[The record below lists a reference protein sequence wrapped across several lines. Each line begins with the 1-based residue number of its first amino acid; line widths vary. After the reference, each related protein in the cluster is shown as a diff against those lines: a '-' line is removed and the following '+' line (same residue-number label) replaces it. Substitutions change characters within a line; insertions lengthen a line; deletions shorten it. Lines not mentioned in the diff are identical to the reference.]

1 MKATWLALVVSSL
14 AWAQQPSV
22 EDTLKRGLA
31 ALEAGRNAEA
41 AQLCEQV
48 VTREY
53 TNYSGH
59 FCLGLALYRQG
70 DLKGARFE
78 FTQLTLLAPNRFEG
92 WFNLGVTLDRLGE
105 SAEAAQALV
114 KAIEVGEKA
123 GVAPADLRTSYLGL
137 AKAQRD
143 QKQYEQAAATLA
155 GALKKFENDQEVT
168 FLLADSLYR
177 AGKPL
182 EALPYL
188 YTLLNQNRANVG
200 AVSLVA
206 DIYAGQGLPERAV
219 TELDRSIA
227 AAQDPKVRAQIVY
240 KKSSLLSGKA
250 QQDALVEAARL
261 DPRLWAAQYDLGR
274 VRYQGGDFRGALEAF
289 QAAYSQMPEE
299 PRVALALALT
309 YDRLGQFAEAGRFA
323 ALAAKASSG
332 AEKAE
337 ALFVQ
342 GKASYF
348 QQRYDSAEEVLLQ
361 AVQLKAD
368 RGAAWFYLG
377 RAQFALKKYEAA
389 IASLERAQALEP
401 TADTAANLGAAYL
414 AANRYADAERLL
426 NQAVALNPRDAVAW
440 YNLGIALQA
449 LSRNAEARRAFQQ
462 ALNLGYEPAR
472 QFLK

>member
-1 MKATWLALVVSSL
+1 MKATWLALALSSL

-48 VTREY
+48 VTRDY

-59 FCLGLALYRQG
+59 FCLGLALYRQA

-105 SAEAAQALV
+105 SAGAAQALA

-123 GVAPADLRTSYLGL
+123 GVAPADLRTAYLGL

-143 QKQYEQAAATLA
+143 QRQYDQAAATLA
-155 GALKKFENDQEVT
+155 DALKKFENDQEVT

-177 AGKPL
+177 ANKPL

-206 DIYAGQGLPERAV
+206 DIYVGQGLPERAV

-227 AAQDPKVRAQIVY
+227 TAQDPKVKAQLVY

-250 QQDALVEAARL
+250 QQDALAEAVRL
-261 DPRLWAAQYDLGR
+261 DPKLWTAQYDLGR
-274 VRYQGGDFRGALEAF
+274 VRYQGGDFKGALEAF
-289 QAAYSQMPEE
+289 QAAYNQMPDE
-299 PRVALALALT
+299 PRVVLALALT

-323 ALAAKASSG
+323 ALAAKSSS
-332 AEKAE
+332 APEKAE

-342 GKASYF
+342 GKAAYF

-377 RAQFALKKYEAA
+377 RSQFALKKYEAA

-401 TADTAANLGAAYL
+401 TADTAANLGTAYL
-414 AANRYADAERLL
+414 AANRYSDAERLL

-440 YNLGIALQA
+440 YNLGLTLQA

-472 QFLK
+472 QFLR

>member
-1 MKATWLALVVSSL
+1 MKATWLALALSSL

-31 ALEAGRNAEA
+31 ALEAGRDAEA

-48 VTREY
+48 VTRDY

-59 FCLGLALYRQG
+59 FCLGLALYRQA

-105 SAEAAQALV
+105 SAGAAQALA

-123 GVAPADLRTSYLGL
+123 GVAPADLRTAYLGL

-143 QKQYEQAAATLA
+143 QRQYDQAAATLA
-155 GALKKFENDQEVT
+155 DALKKFENDQEVT

-177 AGKPL
+177 ANRPL

-206 DIYAGQGLPERAV
+206 DIYVGQGLPERAV

-227 AAQDPKVRAQIVY
+227 TAQDPKVKAQLVY

-250 QQDALVEAARL
+250 QQDALAEAVRL
-261 DPRLWAAQYDLGR
+261 DPKLWTAQYDLGR
-274 VRYQGGDFRGALEAF
+274 VRYQGGDFKGALEAF
-289 QAAYSQMPEE
+289 QAAYNQMPDE
-299 PRVALALALT
+299 PRVVLALALT

-323 ALAAKASSG
+323 ALAAKSSS
-332 AEKAE
+332 APEKAE

-342 GKASYF
+342 GKAAYF

-377 RAQFALKKYEAA
+377 RSQFALKKYEAA

-401 TADTAANLGAAYL
+401 TADTAANLGTAYL
-414 AANRYADAERLL
+414 AANRYSDAERLL

-440 YNLGIALQA
+440 YNLGLTLQA

-472 QFLK
+472 QFLR

>member
-22 EDTLKRGLA
+22 DDVLKRGLA

-48 VTREY
+48 VTRDY

-105 SAEAAQALV
+105 SAEAAQALA

-143 QKQYEQAAATLA
+143 QKQYEQAATTLA

-177 AGKPL
+177 ANKPL

-206 DIYAGQGLPERAV
+206 DIYVGQGLPERAV

-299 PRVALALALT
+299 PHVALALALT

-323 ALAAKASSG
+323 ALAARATSG

-401 TADTAANLGAAYL
+401 TADTAANLGVAYL

>member
-48 VTREY
+48 VTRDY

-59 FCLGLALYRQG
+59 FCLGLALYRQA

-105 SAEAAQALV
+105 SAEAAQALS

-143 QKQYEQAAATLA
+143 QRQYEQAAATLA
-155 GALKKFENDQEVT
+155 NALKKFENDQEVT

-177 AGKPL
+177 ANKPL
-182 EALPYL
+182 DALPYL

-227 AAQDPKVRAQIVY
+227 AAQDARVKAQLIY

-250 QQDALVEAARL
+250 QQDALTEAVRL
-261 DPRLWAAQYDLGR
+261 DPRLWTAQYDLGR
-274 VRYQGGDFRGALEAF
+274 VRYQGGDFKGALEAF
-289 QAAYSQMPEE
+289 QAAYNQMPDE
-299 PRVALALALT
+299 PRVVLALALT

-323 ALAAKASSG
+323 ALAAKSSSG
-332 AEKAE
+332 PEKAE

-342 GKASYF
+342 GKAAYF

-414 AANRYADAERLL
+414 AANRYSDAERLL
-426 NQAVALNPRDAVAW
+426 SQAVTLNPRDAVAW
-440 YNLGIALQA
+440 YNLGLALQA

-462 ALNLGYEPAR
+462 AVNLGYEPAR
-472 QFLK
+472 QFLR

>member
-1 MKATWLALVVSSL
+1 MKATWLALALSSL

-31 ALEAGRNAEA
+31 ALEAGRDAEA

-48 VTREY
+48 VTRDY

-59 FCLGLALYRQG
+59 FCLGLALYRQA

-105 SAEAAQALV
+105 SAGAAQALA

-123 GVAPADLRTSYLGL
+123 GVAPADLRTAYLGL

-143 QKQYEQAAATLA
+143 QRQYDQAAATLA
-155 GALKKFENDQEVT
+155 DALKKFENDQEVT

-177 AGKPL
+177 ANRPL

-206 DIYAGQGLPERAV
+206 DIYVGQGLPERAV

-227 AAQDPKVRAQIVY
+227 TAQDPKVKAQLVY

-250 QQDALVEAARL
+250 QQDALAEAVRL
-261 DPRLWAAQYDLGR
+261 DPKLWTAQYDLGR
-274 VRYQGGDFRGALEAF
+274 VRYQGGDFKGALEAF
-289 QAAYSQMPEE
+289 QAAYNQMPDE
-299 PRVALALALT
+299 PRVVLALALT

-323 ALAAKASSG
+323 ALAAKSSS
-332 AEKAE
+332 APEKAE

-342 GKASYF
+342 GKAAYF

-377 RAQFALKKYEAA
+377 RSQFALKKYEAA

-401 TADTAANLGAAYL
+401 TADTAANLGTAYL
-414 AANRYADAERLL
+414 AANRYSDAERLL

-440 YNLGIALQA
+440 YNLGLTLQA
-449 LSRNAEARRAFQQ
+449 LSRSAEARRAFQQ

-472 QFLK
+472 QFLR